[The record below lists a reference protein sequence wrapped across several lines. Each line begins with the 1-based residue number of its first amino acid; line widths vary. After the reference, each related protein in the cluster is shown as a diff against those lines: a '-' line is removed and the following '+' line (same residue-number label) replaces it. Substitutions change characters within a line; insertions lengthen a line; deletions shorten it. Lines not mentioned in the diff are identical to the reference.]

1 MKNRRIWI
9 IIACILIVGA
19 AVTWYTNSYVKQSRG
34 MEAGQEAEGAPM
46 AAAAQPFSGGV
57 KEAEDGGLAQVK
69 EPGAASARVAAVPAE
84 SLAAAEEKSEVLMDR
99 AVSSPSSAL
108 TITPLSPLEG
118 EGAAA
123 ESEGADYR
131 RRLEELDRQI
141 ASLEE
146 ENAGANVYSVQ
157 TSAASELKLWES
169 EMNNI
174 YSALLDELP
183 DREAVLLADEQQKWL
198 KDRDMKAAG
207 GEARAPSLRS
217 VEYTAGL
224 ADLTRERAYELAGRY
239 EELMQAEK

>member
-1 MKNRRIWI
+1 MKNRQIWLVI
-9 IIACILIVGA
+9 VCILIVGA
-19 AVTWYTNSYVKQSRG
+19 AVTFYTNSFGSRE
-34 MEAGQEAEGAPM
+34 MGA
-46 AAAAQPFSGGV
+46 ALEETSAAQ
-57 KEAEDGGLAQVK
+57 ET
-69 EPGAASARVAAVPAE
+69 SAGIAMARI
-84 SLAAAEEKSEVLMDR
+84 AAAEEEAPPSKEETGAAREALLDAATADSASLEEGR
-99 AVSSPSSAL
+99 PRSPA
-108 TITPLSPLEG
+108 SPLEG
-118 EGAAA
+118 TAGWQEGAA
-123 ESEGADYR
+123 ESSAADYR

-141 ASLEE
+141 SQLEE
-146 ENAGANVYSVQ
+146 EGAGANVYSAQ
-157 TSAASELKLWES
+157 TSVASELKLWES